1 MIRIANSCIGK
12 NNSFDAL
19 PKTTKEDKTMHGWG
33 LQNVQQTVQKYGG
46 NLKFRQE
53 ENQFIVDVMMFFEG
67 ETEEEKEI
75 KADLKRVCLFS
86 WSKRGGLEVR
96 RKQKRMDVVW

>member
-1 MIRIANSCIGK
+1 M
-12 NNSFDAL
+12 

-67 ETEEEKEI
+67 ETEEEKE
-75 KADLKRVCLFS
+75 
-86 WSKRGGLEVR
+86 
-96 RKQKRMDVVW
+96 